1 MPQRKPR
8 IVVFSALI
16 ASVVFVGCT
25 SDKAPAAPEQE
36 AAKTPAPTAAPAA
49 PSEPVAAKSPTEE
62 AQEIFQARCVTC
74 HGANGKG
81 DGPGSAALNPK
92 PRDYTSPEWQKS
104 VTDEHIE
111 KVIVGGGTAV
121 GLSPLMPPNPDLA
134 NKPEVVAAL
143 VQVVRNL
150 GKSQ

>member
-1 MPQRKPR
+1 MPQRKSR
-8 IVVFSALI
+8 IVVLFALT
-16 ASVVFVGCT
+16 ASVVLLGCT
-25 SDKAPAAPEQE
+25 SDKAPAAPAQE
-36 AAKTPAPTAAPAA
+36 APNATAPSAAV
-49 PSEPVAAKSPTEE
+49 PSEPVATKSATEE

-74 HGANGKG
+74 HGASGKG

-111 KVIVGGGTAV
+111 KVIVGGGPAV

-134 NKPEVVAAL
+134 NKPKVVAAL
-143 VQVVRNL
+143 VQVVRDL
-150 GKSQ
+150 GKNQ